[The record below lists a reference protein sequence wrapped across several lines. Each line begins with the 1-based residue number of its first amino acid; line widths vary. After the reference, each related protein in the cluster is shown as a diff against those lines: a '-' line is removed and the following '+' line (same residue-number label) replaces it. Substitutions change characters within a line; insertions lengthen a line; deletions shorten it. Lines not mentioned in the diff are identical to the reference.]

1 MKFQSAL
8 ITGATSG
15 IGEALARL
23 LAAQGI
29 SLILTGRNEQKLN
42 ALRQELS
49 QQAPITTIAVDL
61 EQADQAAQLK
71 TVILERVP
79 DLLINNAGFGLYGEL
94 TRYDEAEQL
103 KIIDVNIRALTE
115 LAIAAGKALYNAKQK
130 GVIMNISSA
139 AAFIPFPYFAIYAAS
154 KAYVNH
160 FTVAYDEELKP
171 HGIRVLAACPGQ
183 VHTHFRNRASKGSQ
197 ASKDET
203 MVMEA
208 EFAAREIWHQIQ
220 KLQTIRIFDWKYRAA
235 IALARLLPRA
245 LLSPILKQSV
255 AEFAHPSHKEAMKK
269 EQKQ

>member
-1 MKFQSAL
+1 MKFQLAL

-23 LAAQGI
+23 LATQGI
-29 SLILTGRNEQKLN
+29 SLILTGRNEQKLI
-42 ALRQELS
+42 ALKQELS
-49 QQAPITTIAVDL
+49 QQVPVTIHAVDL
-61 EQADQAAQLK
+61 EQAEGVALLK
-71 TVILERVP
+71 TVIQERVP

-115 LAIAAGKALYNAKQK
+115 LAMVAGKALYKAGQK

-160 FTVAYDEELKP
+160 FTIAYDEELKS

-183 VHTHFRNRASKGSQ
+183 VHTHFRDRASKGSQ
-197 ASKDET
+197 TSKDEP
-203 MVMEA
+203 MVMEV
-208 EFAAREIWHQIQ
+208 EFAAREIWQQIQ
-220 KLQTIRIFDWKYRAA
+220 KQQTVRIFDWKYRIA
-235 IALARLLPRA
+235 ITLASILPRA
-245 LLSPILKQSV
+245 LLAPILKRSV
-255 AEFAHPSHKEAMKK
+255 IEFAHPSHKESAH
-269 EQKQ
+269 